1 MAGEGAHGA
10 PLKNVARATIVGL
23 AALALAG
30 CAALPR
36 GGPLTSDM
44 TAEDEAGLEGLVA
57 PLTAE
62 AAVLAA
68 NPERRGFPQAFFAAP
83 EIDPARLGVDDVL
96 DIAIWETEEA
106 GLFGG
111 SAGAA
116 RLEGVTIDGDGR
128 IFVPFVGPMR
138 AAGLTPSSLRERIRQ
153 ALEPLTL
160 SPQVDVR
167 LREARSRT
175 LTVQGAVARPGPYP
189 IERAATRLTPM
200 LALAGG
206 ATLPPEQ
213 VEVVVRRRGE
223 SGSTMLEDLYADP
236 ALDIALAPHDI
247 IVLNAIRERFVVLGA
262 TRVQGEITF
271 PTRDLNLLRAIGA
284 ARGLIDFDA
293 DPSGVF
299 VFRWED
305 PAVAGALLAGAEPPG
320 VPQGPGRPI
329 VYRLDMK
336 EPGALFVAQTF
347 ELRDGD
353 AIFVTNAPLT
363 ELRKFL
369 QLFTAVLTPVQQG
382 SALAP

>member
-1 MAGEGAHGA
+1 MASGDARRRVGARGA
-10 PLKNVARATIVGL
+10 VALL

-36 GGPLTSDM
+36 SGPLTVDM
-44 TAEDEAGLEGLVA
+44 TAEDEAGVEGLVA

-62 AAVLAA
+62 AALLASS
-68 NPERRGFPQAFFAAP
+68 PERRGFPPAFFATT
-83 EIDPARLGVDDVL
+83 EIDPTRLGVDDVL
-96 DIAIWETEEA
+96 DIVVWETEDA

-111 SAGAA
+111 SGGAA
-116 RLEGVTIDGDGR
+116 RLEGVAIDSEGR
-128 IFVPFVGPMR
+128 VFVPFAGSVR
-138 AAGLTPSSLRERIRQ
+138 AAGLTPSALRERIRA

-167 LREARSRT
+167 LREARSRI
-175 LTVQGAVARPGPYP
+175 LTVQGAVARPGPYS
-189 IERAATRLTPM
+189 IERASTRLTPM

-206 ATLPPEQ
+206 AVLPPEQ
-213 VEVVVRRRGE
+213 AEVVVRRGIAT
-223 SGSTMLEDLYADP
+223 GSVMLEDLYTDP
-236 ALDIALAPHDI
+236 ALNIAVAPSDIVL
-247 IVLNAIRERFVVLGA
+247 LNAIRERFVVLGA

-271 PTRDLNLLRAIGA
+271 PTRDLSLLRALAA

-299 VFRWED
+299 VFRWET
-305 PAVAGALLAGAEPPG
+305 PAVADALLAGAEPPG
-320 VPQGPGRPI
+320 LPAGSGRPI

-347 ELRDGD
+347 EMRDGD

-369 QLFTAVLTPVQQG
+369 QLFTSVLTPVQQG
-382 SALAP
+382 GALAP